1 MQDLLNT
8 ATQSAEAAEIYCV
21 NSETIPVLFEV
32 NKLKNIETRRTNGA
46 ALRIIKSGKIGFSS
60 STDTGETAARE
71 LVSMAADSA
80 VIGEPAKFDFPGPA
94 ARGGPTSAPRVYD
107 DKIAKLSAGELVRM
121 GQEIID
127 IITEDVPSIKCGV
140 QLERKVEEVTIA
152 NSNNGGGSYSKTTL
166 TALAD
171 ALLVEGNDIFVVYAM
186 GGSCHGDFDH
196 RSLAQEIRE
205 RVRLGRNIA
214 TVSTGRMPVLF
225 TPRGIMPLL
234 IALQSALNG
243 KTALDG
249 ASPLAGRI
257 GQQVVDPRISI
268 YDDPTLDDALGSC
281 PMDGEG
287 VQSRRTP
294 LVEAGILRGFYYDL
308 QTAGRA
314 GESSTGNG
322 FRRAIAGDHFE
333 SQPAP
338 DTTNAQ
344 IAPGDDN
351 LEEMIASMDE
361 GIIVNQVMGAGQ
373 GNVLTGDFSINVH
386 LGFKV
391 EKGEIVGR
399 VKDTMVAGN
408 TLEVLNNIAAVSSRA
423 EWAYGQY
430 LAPAILFKSLGVAA
444 KGR

>member
-1 MQDLLNT
+1 
-8 ATQSAEAAEIYCV
+8 
-21 NSETIPVLFEV
+21 
-32 NKLKNIETRRTNGA
+32 
-46 ALRIIKSGKIGFSS
+46 
-60 STDTGETAARE
+60 
-71 LVSMAADSA
+71 
-80 VIGEPAKFDFPGPA
+80 
-94 ARGGPTSAPRVYD
+94 
-107 DKIAKLSAGELVRM
+107 M

-166 TALAD
+166 TAIAN
-171 ALLVEGNDIFVVYAM
+171 ALLVEANDIFVVYAM

-205 RVRLGRNIA
+205 RVRLGRKIA